1 MKNYNTFKYL
11 FLISW
16 TVVFSSEKFI
26 DDFSNDWIELQ
37 NKSIHISWQQSNETQ
52 FCKASIVYDHP
63 SKKIKALLENQE
75 DYPHIF
81 DRIIYS
87 KIIKNDIVHIKLD
100 LPFPFYG
107 RDYIVKYKY
116 IKIGEIEYF
125 IYKATT
131 EVNIPKEENYVR
143 LINAEGLW
151 KINPLNKNQTEV
163 TYIWNGEL
171 LGDFP
176 DWALTTAWTE
186 QGNEVLTWLKE
197 ALE

>member
-1 MKNYNTFKYL
+1 MKNYNTFTYL
-11 FLISW
+11 FLISS
-16 TVVFSSEKFI
+16 TVLFSSEKFI
-26 DDFSNDWIELQ
+26 DDLTNNWIELQ
-37 NKSIHISWQQSNETQ
+37 NKSIHISWQESNETQ
-52 FCKASIVYDHP
+52 FCKASMVYSQP
-63 SKKIKALLENQE
+63 SKKIKTLLENQE
-75 DYPHIF
+75 DYPDIF

-107 RDYIVKYKY
+107 RDYVVRYKYK
-116 IKIGEIEYF
+116 KIGEIEYF

-131 EVNIPKEENYVR
+131 EVNIPRDENYVR
-143 LINAEGLW
+143 LINAQGLW
-151 KINPLNKNQTEV
+151 KINPLNENQTEV

-176 DWALTTAWTE
+176 DWALTAAWKE

-197 ALE
+197 SLE